1 MSTSIETESQKSP
14 EALEQEINAKRASI
28 SNIVDSLES
37 RFTPGQ
43 LFDQALAYTKGNGGE
58 FFQNLGTTIKNNPVP
73 TALAGL
79 GLAWLA
85 INQNKPFNPGT
96 ARSGPGL
103 ADTISGMVGQVAGAV
118 SHAGERLHGATDTA
132 LAKGQQLKDGAGDLS
147 HRASASVSATAGE
160 LNENVHNATHK
171 LADQATQI
179 KGQLDTLLKEQ
190 PLVMAAIGIALGAAI
205 GAALPSTQKEDELM
219 GDASDNAVAK
229 ARSTGEE
236 LYSAARE
243 TAKDSLDKTA
253 SDTSDSAVAP
263 AKTPVAPQSPADLSA
278 GLGIRP

>member
-73 TALAGL
+73 TALTGL

-132 LAKGQQLKDGAGDLS
+132 LAKGQQLKKGAGDLS
-147 HRASASVSATAGE
+147 HGASASVSATAGE
-160 LNENVHNATHK
+160 LNENVHNATHQ
-171 LADQATQI
+171 LADQATHL

-219 GDASDNAVAK
+219 GDASDNAMAK
-229 ARSTGEE
+229 AKSTGEE

-243 TAKDSLDKTA
+243 TVKDSLDKTA